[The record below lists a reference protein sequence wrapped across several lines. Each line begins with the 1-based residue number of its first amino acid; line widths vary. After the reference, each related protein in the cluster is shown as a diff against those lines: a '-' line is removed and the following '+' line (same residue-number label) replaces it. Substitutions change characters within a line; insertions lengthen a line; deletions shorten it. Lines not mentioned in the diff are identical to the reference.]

1 MLLEMR
7 TYTLRPGA
15 QAEYWQ
21 HYREGGAECLD
32 PVRRNLVG
40 YFVTEIGPLN
50 RVVHLW
56 NWQDLAQRQA
66 GRAAVGANPAWQAHL
81 GRIRPLMQAQ
91 ETALLLPA
99 PVPGLVALAPPG

>member
-7 TYTLRPGA
+7 TYTLRPGT

-21 HYREGGAECLD
+21 HYRDGGAACQA
-32 PVRRNLVG
+32 PVRDNLVG

-56 NWQDLAQRQA
+56 RWADLAQRA
-66 GRAAVGANPAWQAHL
+66 ERRGAMAAKPEWQAHL
-81 GRIRPLMQAQ
+81 ARIRPLMTDQ

-99 PVPGLVALAPPG
+99 PVPGLVALAPP